1 MGLWESYSERCNA
14 PAQLQT
20 AGLAE
25 AAWKG
30 PPQKVKALY
39 AKGRQLCLWPPE
51 YCGAREISQ
60 ESRRPTSK
68 G

>member
-14 PAQLQT
+14 LAQLQT

-39 AKGRQLCLWPPE
+39 AKGRQLRL
-51 YCGAREISQ
+51 
-60 ESRRPTSK
+60 
-68 G
+68 